1 MKRPYTGLSDGPAK
15 RKRPGTEHF
24 AATVQ
29 SLSGGKLW
37 NNGTYQIRNVR
48 GKPTLSVHATG
59 RAIDLSFRKTAKRPG
74 SSRTYAQLWIDL
86 LLKHADE
93 LGVELIVDYS
103 FPKGNGGGRTWR
115 CDRGTWLYPKPGQI
129 SGGGQPWAD
138 WIHVEICPFAADS
151 VEWVQG
157 VFEKI
162 LAEIPA
168 E

>member
-1 MKRPYTGLSDGPAK
+1 MKRSYTGLKDGIAK

-24 AATVQ
+24 AALVEY
-29 SLSGGKLW
+29 LSGGKLW
-37 NNGTYQIRNVR
+37 NNGTFVIRNAR
-48 GKPTLSVHATG
+48 GKSTLSVHATG
-59 RAIDLSFRKTAKRPG
+59 RAMDLSFRKTAKRPG
-74 SSRTYAQLWIDL
+74 SSRTYAQLWIDFFV
-86 LLKHADE
+86 KHADE
-93 LGVELIVDYS
+93 LGVEIIVDYS
-103 FPKGNGGGRTWR
+103 YPKGLGGGRVWR
-115 CDRGTWLYPKPGQI
+115 CDRETWVNAKPGQI
-129 SGGGQPWAD
+129 TGGGQPWAD